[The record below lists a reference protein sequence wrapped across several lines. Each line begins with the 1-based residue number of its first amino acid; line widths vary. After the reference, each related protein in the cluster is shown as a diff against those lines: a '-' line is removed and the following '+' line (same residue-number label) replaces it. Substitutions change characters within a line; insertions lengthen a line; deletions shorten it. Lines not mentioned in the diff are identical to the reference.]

1 MIPTDSI
8 SIPHDSQFIP
18 GQIMTFYSMVV
29 FFKFIRQ
36 VYLFCSFWTHFY
48 FQIMRDL
55 NQILVY
61 IYSCKKIISNTLI
74 FFYIYYINLQSTN
87 TFLSEDMLTGLLAGF
102 GFFIGL
108 ISLICICWC
117 CCCGNGCSNS
127 ETDKRRVGPSPPPWR
142 SRPNTRATTAN
153 TVSTRITT
161 APPSRRAQ
169 NKQDMTSQ

>member
-1 MIPTDSI
+1 MKKELYCYYCTEI
-8 SIPHDSQFIP
+8 SDISFE
-18 GQIMTFYSMVV
+18 QIFTMVV
-29 FFKFIRQ
+29 RRNHVI
-36 VYLFCSFWTHFY
+36 
-48 FQIMRDL
+48 QIAQYSLM
-55 NQILVY
+55 QILLANDVFAAN
-61 IYSCKKIISNTLI
+61 STDV
-74 FFYIYYINLQSTN
+74 STN

-161 APPSRRAQ
+161 APPSRRA
-169 NKQDMTSQ
+169 